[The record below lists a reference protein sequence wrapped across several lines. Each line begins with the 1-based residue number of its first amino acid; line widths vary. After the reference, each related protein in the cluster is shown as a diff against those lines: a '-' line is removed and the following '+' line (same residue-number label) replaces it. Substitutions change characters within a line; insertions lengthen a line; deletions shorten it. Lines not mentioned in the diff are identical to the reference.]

1 MPRFRSNPLRGSVSQ
16 NFSSRSRGRTSPPI
30 FTLGWRLALLVGSAA
45 MLLLLGTWLWHSG
58 WPERQADRL
67 ANASLRMTK
76 KARFAL
82 KDITV
87 KGRKYTSKKEIL
99 DALGVSAGMPILAI
113 DLDAAHTRLTQL
125 PWIESVSIK
134 RQLPDTLAVRLTE
147 REPMARWQNGGQ
159 ITVIDRKGAPLTI
172 AKPEDFASLLL
183 VVGPDA
189 PKETEALL
197 TALKDF
203 PSIRQVLKAAVRVGE
218 RRWNLHLQPGMI
230 ARLPEDGMAAALK
243 RLAYLIQ
250 EQKVLERNIVAI
262 DLRQTDRFFIEP
274 GNPASVSITGES
286 HP

>member
-1 MPRFRSNPLRGSVSQ
+1 M
-16 NFSSRSRGRTSPPI
+16 
-30 FTLGWRLALLVGSAA
+30 
-45 MLLLLGTWLWHSG
+45 
-58 WPERQADRL
+58 
-67 ANASLRMTK
+67 
-76 KARFAL
+76 
-82 KDITV
+82 
-87 KGRKYTSKKEIL
+87 
-99 DALGVSAGMPILAI
+99 
-113 DLDAAHTRLTQL
+113 
-125 PWIESVSIK
+125 
-134 RQLPDTLAVRLTE
+134 
-147 REPMARWQNGGQ
+147 
-159 ITVIDRKGAPLTI
+159 
-172 AKPEDFASLLL
+172 
-183 VVGPDA
+183 
-189 PKETEALL
+189 L